1 MTALLPIVEDLYSAA
16 DDAER
21 ARWLLTVPQSVLY
34 RDQVMIRPALLRAG
48 MRAALNYLAV
58 EVAAYCA
65 VRRPDGTLRPEITD
79 SRETARIDLLAIAG
93 VAASLEAAHVPD

>member
-1 MTALLPIVEDLYSAA
+1 MTALSPIVEELYNAT

-48 MRAALNYLAV
+48 MRTALNYLAV
-58 EVAAYCA
+58 EVAACCA
-65 VRRPDGTLRPEITD
+65 VRRPDGSLRPEITH
-79 SRETARIDLLAIAG
+79 SRETARIELLAVAG
-93 VAASLEAAHVPD
+93 VAATLEAAHVPD